1 MTVTCPKCA
10 HEWHISPKRSLDQS
24 RLLHKLIA
32 AYAHAVGEDPA
43 HAKVVF
49 KYWYGESVAYPFETP
64 PEWPGRFVQ
73 LDLPYADG
81 PVIVYLKSEA
91 AYSKAEERALIDAV
105 HARCIDVD
113 ADLHWMGDY
122 GH

>member
-10 HEWHISPKRSLDQS
+10 HKWHISPKRSLDQS

-32 AYAHAVGEDPA
+32 AYSRAIGEDPA
-43 HAKVVF
+43 VSKVIL
-49 KYWYGESVAYPFETP
+49 KYYYGESLRYPFDEV
-64 PEWPGRFVQ
+64 PEWPGRFVE
-73 LDLPYADG
+73 LAPPYVDE

-91 AYSKAEERALIDAV
+91 AYSKAEERTLIDAV

-113 ADLHWMGDY
+113 ADLSWMEGV
-122 GH
+122 